1 MKNSNEL
8 LYNIKDLRIVMIN
21 KDYLEQK
28 QDDYI
33 NYFNENVKFIVEKY
47 TLEDKDKYG
56 LPYYAEYYT
65 ECITE
70 EDLSVRVS
78 HKPFRDVPEIF
89 SIVEDIPLKYLT
101 EEEKETGKITTPRIF
116 KILQDINVY
125 RKNNSKVRKLGVK
138 N

>member
-1 MKNSNEL
+1 MKNSNDL

-21 KDYLEQK
+21 RDYLEQK
-28 QDDYI
+28 QDEYI

-47 TLEDKDKYG
+47 ILEDNDKYG

-78 HKPFRDVPEIF
+78 HKPLSDNPEIF
-89 SIVEDIPLKYLT
+89 SMVEEIPLKYFT
-101 EEEKETGKITTPRIF
+101 DEEKETGTITIPRIF
-116 KILQDINVY
+116 KILQDINVPQ
-125 RKNNSKVRKLGVK
+125 KNNHKVRKLGAK
-138 N
+138 K